1 VRLNFLST
9 PFQKHFFNTFETAL
23 PGLASRDLCLES
35 GAHYKHHFSLRKLF
49 LKVLLNLF
57 STACFVIK
65 MSINQTVIVH
75 F

>member
-49 LKVLLNLF
+49 LKVFKRFLQAGHYNAK
-57 STACFVIK
+57 TGKI
-65 MSINQTVIVH
+65 
-75 F
+75 